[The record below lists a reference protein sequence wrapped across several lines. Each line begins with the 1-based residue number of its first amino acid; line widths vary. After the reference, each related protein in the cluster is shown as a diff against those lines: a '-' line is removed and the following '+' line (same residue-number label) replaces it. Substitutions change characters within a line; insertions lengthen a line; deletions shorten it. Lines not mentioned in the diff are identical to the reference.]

1 MHFNPWQSS
10 MALTSVV
17 LCLQVDDL
25 ESLEVREEA
34 NVDGVMVRG
43 NHFLH
48 VSREMPFRIYANDRT
63 IFTGR
68 SRSPTPAAAPCTHTF
83 FNICCTE

>member
-1 MHFNPWQSS
+1 
-10 MALTSVV
+10 MALTSVM

-63 IFTGR
+63 IFTGK
-68 SRSPTPAAAPCTHTF
+68 SRSPTPSLCPVHSHLFLISAVLSKML
-83 FNICCTE
+83 